1 MIHGQ
6 NPGVNTVPGH
16 MAVRG
21 RGAAWSSFRI
31 SSLLPPAPVLIF
43 LILLWGVLQAPRLI
57 SLQGCSFQGVLSLG
71 LPLNVP
77 ENGGG
82 QPLLSKAM
90 AGLTGL
96 DSGYLPGILE
106 HGLADANGLAAPDTS
121 VAAVTAPEA
130 PGELP
135 LNAPATSGATTPD
148 LSGQPVLV
156 AIYHTH
162 NAETY
167 IPWQGQSKVEGQ
179 NGGVSMVGNEMV
191 KVLAEEGINSV
202 HDLTIHD
209 YPNFPL
215 SYIKSLPTA
224 TRLVQQNP
232 SLKALLDVHRDAG
245 LPFKETVKVGG
256 EDSARIIIVIG
267 NGQRGL
273 PDPNWRENYA
283 FAQEVGN
290 RLQEMYPGVLKQ
302 VRLMEGRYNQHVF
315 PHAILVEVG
324 SDQNTLDEALV
335 AGRCFA
341 RALAAVIKEEQ

>member
-1 MIHGQ
+1 MTK
-6 NPGVNTVPGH
+6 PGEVNTVPGH

-21 RGAAWSSFRI
+21 RGAAWSSFKI
-31 SSLLPPAPVLIF
+31 SSLLPTAPALVF
-43 LILLWGVLQAPRLI
+43 LILLWGVLQVPRLI
-57 SLQGCSFQGVLSLG
+57 SLQGCSFQGILSLG

-77 ENGGG
+77 ENEGG
-82 QPLLSKAM
+82 QPLLSKAV
-90 AGLTGL
+90 AVLTGL

-106 HGLADANGLAAPDTS
+106 HGLADAGGITVPDTG
-121 VAAVTAPEA
+121 VAAATAPEMT
-130 PGELP
+130 GELP
-135 LNAPATSGATTPD
+135 LGTTSGATTPD
-148 LSGQPVLV
+148 LSGQPILV

-179 NGGVSMVGNEMV
+179 NGGVSVVGNEIV
-191 KVLAEEGINSV
+191 KVLAEQGINSV

-224 TRLVQQNP
+224 TRLVKQNP

-245 LPFKETVKVGG
+245 LPIKETVKVGG

-267 NGQRGL
+267 DGQRGL

-324 SDQNTLDEALV
+324 SDKNTLNEALV

-341 RALAAVIKEEQ
+341 SALVAVINEKQ